1 MQTAA
6 NPWRSRG
13 HKRPRQAAHAAM
25 EAAKPR
31 SVPQGAAATKDADG
45 TVILAPDDGTR
56 IEIPA

>member
-1 MQTAA
+1 
-6 NPWRSRG
+6 
-13 HKRPRQAAHAAM
+13 M

-31 SVPQGAAATKDADG
+31 SVPQGVAATKDADG